1 MYRRVHVIWF
11 SIPIQ
16 LWIGS
21 FAPRFIQN
29 TYKNHIFILD
39 CDSLPWDFH
48 WRESGENLHGLNSSQ
63 LTLIACGKSMNLR
76 SHCRKISLTR
86 ICSPFFFSLLTNFTI
101 HQMLKETSGTNIFKT
116 TIFSIF
122 NSRDRKSTSVA
133 KHEGSFVL
141 KKMCWEY
148 FTCIYSEITCI
159 YEHIYGNLFKHILI
173 NWRQEH

>member
-1 MYRRVHVIWF
+1 MVWF

-76 SHCRKISLTR
+76 SHCRKISLAR
-86 ICSPFFFSLLTNFTI
+86 IYSPFFFLTFDKLHDTPNVERNFRNQYLQKPLFVRYSIQGIEINKCSKTWRFICVIKKCAENISLAFIVKSLAFT
-101 HQMLKETSGTNIFKT
+101 
-116 TIFSIF
+116 
-122 NSRDRKSTSVA
+122 STYMVIS
-133 KHEGSFVL
+133 L
-141 KKMCWEY
+141 N
-148 FTCIYSEITCI
+148 TYS
-159 YEHIYGNLFKHILI
+159 LRFLI
-173 NWRQEH
+173 